1 MFNTNQKL
9 LRDIIIKNYKA
20 DILRAQNTRSGV
32 YSGIE
37 NPPYHLPL
45 PHSLYFILMFP
56 SPLNDHVN
64 DLEHPAAGQH
74 GLGGNKYPSGG
85 GKTFTMVGTQDC
97 PGIMVRALNH
107 LFNQMDQDT
116 DSVYKVRKAIH

>member
-1 MFNTNQKL
+1 
-9 LRDIIIKNYKA
+9 
-20 DILRAQNTRSGV
+20 
-32 YSGIE
+32 
-37 NPPYHLPL
+37 
-45 PHSLYFILMFP
+45 MFP

-116 DSVYKVRKAIH
+116 DSVYKVRKAAKKLPFFNGLTTEAFSPPPPFGLVVIGPTSQYKN